1 MPCTHPNS
9 ANGWERLKV
18 HPDEQRDDRGADIN
32 AIRMY
37 IGDVAVFL
45 VLIRDSLPRNQRQIC
60 AQKTFAVFELD
71 ASTPDGVQTKVG
83 LLRRVWTNGPNR
95 CRIGAFMQSEERKGE
110 HGFIRSGSI
119 CVESVAISGVV

>member
-18 HPDEQRDDRGADIN
+18 HPNEQRDDRGTDIN

-45 VLIRDSLPRNQRQIC
+45 VLIHDSLPRNQRQIC
-60 AQKTFAVFELD
+60 AQKTFAVFEFD
-71 ASTPDGVQTKVG
+71 ASTPDEAGIYFT
-83 LLRRVWTNGPNR
+83 T
-95 CRIGAFMQSEERKGE
+95 E
-110 HGFIRSGSI
+110 
-119 CVESVAISGVV
+119 